1 MRKTS
6 WFAVLAVALLSISPT
21 VPAQEFPVRPVRI
34 IVPFSPGGITDVSA
48 RLIGGAMS
56 KPLGQQVIVENKP
69 GADGVIA
76 ARYVAREPAN
86 GYTLYFN
93 DLVAVGPLFIAN
105 DPILPGK
112 DLVAVGDAL
121 EGAMFLFARS
131 KLPTKWPD
139 VLAFAKSRPGKINVG
154 VPAKINEVA
163 MQVVR
168 ARTGMDFT
176 VVPYKGT
183 RPLAVALL
191 GGDVDLAAATVNPT
205 IIQNLQNG
213 SFSALFT
220 ASSRRFP
227 LLPDVPTASEAGLS
241 GFNVVFHTGFWTAPG
256 TPAAVIKRLSTEI
269 TAAVRLPEVVDAIRK
284 TGTDTSGTTPE
295 EQMRNLDEEIKFW
308 TEATRLA
315 NYQPQ

>member
-1 MRKTS
+1 M
-6 WFAVLAVALLSISPT
+6 T
-21 VPAQEFPVRPVRI
+21 V
-34 IVPFSPGGITDVSA
+34 SLVS
-48 RLIGGAMS
+48 GA
-56 KPLGQQVIVENKP
+56 G
-69 GADGVIA
+69 
-76 ARYVAREPAN
+76 
-86 GYTLYFN
+86 
-93 DLVAVGPLFIAN
+93 GPLVLEVRQF
-105 DPILPGK
+105 DGGP
-112 DLVAVGDAL
+112 LVNLD
-121 EGAMFLFARS
+121 S
-131 KLPTKWPD
+131 LPT
-139 VLAFAKSRPGKINVG
+139 I
-154 VPAKINEVA
+154 
-163 MQVVR
+163 
-168 ARTGMDFT
+168 T
-176 VVPYKGT
+176 
-183 RPLAVALL
+183 
-191 GGDVDLAAATVNPT
+191 
-205 IIQNLQNG
+205 IQNLQNG